1 MRLPWQK
8 PKDIFSPEERSRIV
22 EAVRLAEQRTSGE
35 VRVFVERR
43 CRYIDAFDRAG
54 ELFYQ
59 LRMDKTIDRN
69 GVLLYVAL
77 KDHQLAVFADEG
89 IYKKMGSEYW
99 SLEVQKMIVAFN
111 RDDYAEG
118 IRQCVND
125 IGQAL
130 HQHFPFNNS
139 TDKNELPDEIVFGR

>member
-8 PKDIFSPEERSRIV
+8 PKDIFTPEERNRIV
-22 EAVRLAEQRTSGE
+22 EAVRLAEHRTSGE

-59 LRMDKTIDRN
+59 LKMDKTIDRN

-118 IRQCVND
+118 IRQCVDD

-130 HQHFPFNNS
+130 HQHFPFNNT